1 LMTVKMIEQIPKKIV
16 IAYVIGIIYFLP
28 MEERQGHPMALL
40 SSKKFVHNDSNGLA
54 KPPNVGTHLSCRFHL
69 RSFHMVGESPT

>member
-1 LMTVKMIEQIPKKIV
+1 
-16 IAYVIGIIYFLP
+16 
-28 MEERQGHPMALL
+28 MALL